1 MFKSIANYFKNQ
13 KKEEEP
19 SVPDKTP
26 EPAVEASIPDEPDIL
41 SFQQEIIEKCKDD
54 KSMSGFID
62 KLLLS
67 DEMRYDF
74 LRHGIIQGMSKNFD
88 SIYEMLKK
96 SEAEVASLEKENSDL
111 RSALAEKVNT
121 IRQYEKENDKLRSEV
136 DEKEKSLT
144 AAWDEKM
151 DIIHQFENEGSR
163 LRSEIKKK
171 DSLISKLE
179 NDNTGLKNDYALL
192 MKDALFWKK
201 QNVVMGQQI
210 TVLQRENGATPRVGD
225 YRFENES
232 PGTVQQELLRRIS
245 SLQRQLKKANDE
257 IEDLHSQ
264 IDFYDRKKQ
273 AIAALESGLKNKRPE
288 QDGLAENGKNTV
300 CIYFGDQIYSGSIR
314 HVEQTLNKAVED
326 VREQLNRWKV
336 DLMFKEEEQKK
347 ESQRLSDR
355 KEFLV
360 KVYPNYLWVLKHTDK
375 INEMKKD
382 LEGTLKKLAPAF
394 SLEDYENQ
402 KLKEEKF
409 KMQRTELAQ
418 QLESHRKEEKD
429 FIREQAKFRNKVA
442 SMRDT
447 QYLLENEIA
456 AIVEKEEQLLFVLRA
471 FYKSIPLY
479 DLVLQFLLSFV
490 KNPAQKRVVMQY
502 FKGKSAYEI
511 GQDEKGKSKWQIE
524 RIIEAATRKLYKAV
538 RSVEVEEGK
547 KP

>member
-1 MFKSIANYFKNQ
+1 MFKAIAGYFKN
-13 KKEEEP
+13 KKKQEEP
-19 SVPDKTP
+19 SVPDNAS
-26 EPAVEASIPDEPDIL
+26 EPAEEASIPDEPDIL

-62 KLLLS
+62 KLLYSDEIRYSFLS
-67 DEMRYDF
+67 DDIFM
-74 LRHGIIQGMSKNFD
+74 GMSKTFD
-88 SIYEMLKK
+88 SIYEKLKK

-111 RSALAEKVNT
+111 RSALAKKENT

-144 AAWDEKM
+144 AAWDEKI
-151 DIIHQFENEGSR
+151 DAIHQLENEGSR

-192 MKDALFWKK
+192 LKDALFWKK

-225 YRFENES
+225 YRFENGS
-232 PGTVQQELLRRIS
+232 PGTVQQEMLRRIS
-245 SLQRQLKKANDE
+245 SLQYQLKKANNK

-264 IDFYDRKKQ
+264 IDFYDKKKQ
-273 AIAALESGLKNKRPE
+273 AIATLESGLKKKCPK
-288 QDGLAENGKNTV
+288 QDGLVENGKNTI
-300 CIYFGDQIYSGSIR
+300 CIYFGDQIYSGSISD
-314 HVEQTLNKAVED
+314 VEQALNKAVED

-336 DLMFKEEEQKK
+336 DLMFKEEELKQ

-360 KVYPNYLWVLKHTDK
+360 RVYPNYLWVLKHTDK

-429 FIREQAKFRNKVA
+429 FIREQAKFRNRVT
-442 SMRDT
+442 SLRDS

-456 AIVEKEEQLLFVLRA
+456 AIIDKEERLFFVLRA
-471 FYKSIPLY
+471 FYKSMPLY
-479 DLVLQFLLSFV
+479 DLVLQFLFSFIESPV
-490 KNPAQKRVVMQY
+490 QKRIAMQY
-502 FKGKSAYEI
+502 FKGKSIYEI
-511 GQDEKGKSKWQIE
+511 SKDEKGKSKEQIE
-524 RIIEAATRKLYKAV
+524 NIIEAATKKLYKAV
-538 RSVEVEEGK
+538 RSIEEQEF
-547 KP
+547 